1 MFYKTKKIRVACAD
15 KEMVVAIP
23 VYSGRY
29 TTEQLATDIAY
40 SSSLTKGD
48 VVGILSALTKIAS
61 QYIENGHPVSLGRLG
76 TIRASLCVRGSDTVD
91 EATVEMIKRV
101 KILFA
106 PSNEL
111 RAVLRTMPLER
122 FKPGACIIGGYA
134 ISGSG
139 EVTPLEPEE
148 PLP

>member
-1 MFYKTKKIRVACAD
+1 MFYKTKKVRVACAD
-15 KEMVVAIP
+15 KEMVMAYP

-40 SSSLTKGD
+40 ASSLTKGD
-48 VVGILSALTKIAS
+48 VQAILSALSKIAS

-76 TIRASLCVRGSDTVD
+76 TIRASLCVRGSDTAD